1 MDNTDDIEI
10 LMKSIGNKASLAS
23 KLLSNASDKEKNLAL
38 RNISKNI
45 RQDIGYILSENKKD
59 LKEAIQKNKAAHIID
74 RLTLNSKKTESIAAS
89 SLLFYLVLY

>member
-59 LKEAIQKNKAAHIID
+59 LKEAI
-74 RLTLNSKKTESIAAS
+74 
-89 SLLFYLVLY
+89 